1 MATRHVLCVHGI
13 GKHANNWIETVD
25 DGDISFKDLFFDRWN
40 NLNNS
45 HNYLPRHD
53 IQLHSIH
60 YDDAIIRLLNNWEEQ
75 LTSLSSGLADIPDFK
90 DHKAFFDDVI
100 EKSKLANDEKQ
111 TYIQT
116 HLLDLLMFAGLYS
129 VQDSI
134 IVKVGNQI
142 GDIIQNHVDKKG
154 GDKVVVIGH
163 SMGTAVAEKALKA
176 LFNETVTVDGLR
188 YKLKGNDK
196 LLAVMLIANVSYT
209 LARDRSSFY
218 QSIFRPGTGETQIM
232 NHLLNINHKLDV
244 VGQFLPFDPYRY
256 NPDWITAKH
265 RKRYQDVQISRL
277 SSKNVHSINHYFR
290 DPKVYLPVFEI
301 LGGRPISTSVTDF
314 LLLDFE
320 AQTPMGTFK
329 SFQTSLDNLDVTNIA
344 SMREFY
350 DKAVKMHQ
358 RIKEFRQ

>member
-142 GDIIQNHVDKKG
+142 GDIIQNHVDKNR

-163 SMGTAVAEKALKA
+163 SMGTAVTEKALKA

-188 YKLKGNDK
+188 YKLKGC
-196 LLAVMLIANVSYT
+196 LLYT
-209 LARDRSSFY
+209 SPSPRD
-218 QSIFRPGTGETQIM
+218 
-232 NHLLNINHKLDV
+232 
-244 VGQFLPFDPYRY
+244 
-256 NPDWITAKH
+256 
-265 RKRYQDVQISRL
+265 
-277 SSKNVHSINHYFR
+277 
-290 DPKVYLPVFEI
+290 
-301 LGGRPISTSVTDF
+301 
-314 LLLDFE
+314 
-320 AQTPMGTFK
+320 
-329 SFQTSLDNLDVTNIA
+329 
-344 SMREFY
+344 
-350 DKAVKMHQ
+350 
-358 RIKEFRQ
+358 